1 LQKEFFLNP
10 LASISEMCKIPKP
23 KEAGTMTKTGR
34 PTKYPWGK
42 WLRLGVKQRVKAETY
57 GVDVQYLRRIISTGA
72 ASRGLRAVTAIDG
85 DAVRFRVIES
95 I

>member
-1 LQKEFFLNP
+1 MKK
-10 LASISEMCKIPKP
+10 M
-23 KEAGTMTKTGR
+23 GR
-34 PTKYPWGK
+34 PLKYPWDK
-42 WLRLGVKQRVKAETY
+42 WLRLGVKHRVKAETY
-57 GVDVQYLRRIISTGA
+57 GVDVQYLRRVISTGA